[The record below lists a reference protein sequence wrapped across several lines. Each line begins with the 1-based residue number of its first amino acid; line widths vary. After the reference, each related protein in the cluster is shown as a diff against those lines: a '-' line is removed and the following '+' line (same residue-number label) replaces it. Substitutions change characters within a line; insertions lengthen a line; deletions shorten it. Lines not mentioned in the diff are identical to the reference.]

1 MTLTQWF
8 QRATVS
14 GGLAAVSSAAAA
26 AQCAR
31 AEGATGCAP
40 LNAVTHCLWPDT
52 AFSEQRLSLRYTGTG
67 AAIHA
72 GSGVFWGLLFEALCG
87 NRPSVSQAAGAAAA
101 PAAVAY
107 VVDYHVVPERVT
119 PGFEAHLPRRSFA
132 WVYGALGL
140 GLFGAAC
147 IRR

>member
-1 MTLTQWF
+1 MTLTRWF
-8 QRATVS
+8 QRAAVS
-14 GGLAAVSSAAAA
+14 GGLAAVSSAATA

-31 AEGATGCAP
+31 VAGATGCAP

-52 AFSEQRLSLRYTGTG
+52 AFAQFRPSLRYTATG

-87 NRPSVSQAAGAAAA
+87 DAPSVSQAAGAAAA
-101 PAAVAY
+101 TAAVAY

-147 IRR
+147 LRR